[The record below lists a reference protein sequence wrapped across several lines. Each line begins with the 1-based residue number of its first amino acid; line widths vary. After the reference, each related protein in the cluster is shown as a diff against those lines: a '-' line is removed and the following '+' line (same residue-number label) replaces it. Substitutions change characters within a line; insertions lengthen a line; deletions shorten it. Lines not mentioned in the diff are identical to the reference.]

1 MNRQIF
7 LTASVALTA
16 VMLSACASLENLVY
30 PPQVS
35 LRSVN
40 VENINFR
47 VQTFVLSFDV
57 TNSNP
62 FPLPIST
69 ISYDVKLGGHRFFSG
84 VAASEIMI
92 PASSDGAFAISVD
105 LNILR
110 TAPELMFVLRKGT
123 RHDIPYAVEGK
134 LGIDVPYT
142 KHFKFEDSGLIRL
155 RASSN

>member
-1 MNRQIF
+1 MNRQTL

-16 VMLSACASLENLVY
+16 VMLSACANLENIIY

-35 LRSVN
+35 LRNIN

-47 VQTFVLSFDV
+47 VQTFVLAFDV

-69 ISYDVKLGGHRFFSG
+69 ISYDVELGGHRFFSG

-105 LNILR
+105 VNILR
-110 TAPELMFVLRKGT
+110 TAPELVFVLRKGT
-123 RHDIPYAVEGK
+123 RGEIPYSIEGK

-142 KHFKFEDSGLIRL
+142 KYFKFENTGLIRL
-155 RASSN
+155 QASSN